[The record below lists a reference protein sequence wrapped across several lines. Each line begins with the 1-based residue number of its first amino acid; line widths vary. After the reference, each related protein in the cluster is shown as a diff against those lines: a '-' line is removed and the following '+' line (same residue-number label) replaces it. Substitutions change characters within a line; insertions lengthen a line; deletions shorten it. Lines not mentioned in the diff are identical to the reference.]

1 MSWFERYSLRL
12 RMILF
17 FVGAVAVMIAHHCFY
32 RFLDAKPVGFE
43 DGVSRI
49 TSFILAYYTSI
60 ANLMAIVAKGFI
72 VAILGIVFAQIFWMQ
87 TRRKHYSVQ
96 QISNSLACKDSPIG
110 SLKTVQS
117 TSLFSAITF
126 LGLSLIVITIFAPG
140 AVKIRDGT
148 ISGPCDVSTVD
159 MSDAGIAV
167 FDGTGESGLNYRNP
181 IAQVKSFVGRV
192 LLSGEPLPPL
202 VKFDKFGGSTNYSL
216 TFNAPSLVCTDITG
230 SFNFEDALPD
240 PDTANDN
247 IVIWNATRTITN
259 GSLVFTVATGE
270 LVPSGDD
277 NVMPGGSPEAVS
289 CVPYESTYVV
299 QVVTGFDDGSRPF
312 VDVQSVVPNVPLSP
326 ASAASNDSAEVQH
339 YAIVDSLTNL
349 LNGTA
354 SYVPSSFDFTDESP
368 IVAYSPMGAALADSP
383 WFWVE
388 PMLTALPLLMQNVSV
403 SILSDILSETNFP
416 TLKSTSTTCD
426 DDNVFYVYQPL
437 RLFLPYGIGLLIGA
451 LGIFVG
457 FYAISVNGREESLEF
472 GRIFQFVTRGD
483 TTPGAEKQELGSV
496 PYLPSM
502 S

>member
-1 MSWFERYSLRL
+1 
-12 RMILF
+12 MILF

-32 RFLDAKPVGFE
+32 HFLNAKPVGFE
-43 DGVSRI
+43 FGVSRI

-60 ANLMAIVAKGFI
+60 ANLMAIIAKGFI

-96 QISNSLACKDSPIG
+96 QISNSLACKDSPLG

-117 TSLFSAITF
+117 TFLFSAITF

-140 AVKIRDGT
+140 AVKIRDKK
-148 ISGPCDVSTVD
+148 ISRPCDVSSVD
-159 MSDAGIAV
+159 LSDANIAV
-167 FDGTGESGLNYRNP
+167 FDGTGQSGLNYRNP

-202 VKFDKFGGSTNYSL
+202 VQFDEFGGSTNYNL
-216 TFNAPSLVCTDITG
+216 TFSAPSLNCTNITS
-230 SFNFEDALPD
+230 SFNFEDGLPD
-240 PDTANDN
+240 PNAGNET
-247 IVIWNATRTITN
+247 IVVWNATRTITN
-259 GSLVFTVATGE
+259 GSLVFTVATRE
-270 LVPSGDD
+270 LVPNGDD
-277 NVMPGGSPEAVS
+277 DDVTPGGSAEAVS
-289 CVPYESTYVV
+289 CVPYESTYAV

-312 VDVQSVVPNVPLSP
+312 VNVESVTPMVPLSP
-326 ASAASNDSAEVQH
+326 ASAASNDAAEVQH
-339 YAIVDSLTNL
+339 YAIVDSLTSL
-349 LNGTA
+349 LSGAALYDPN
-354 SYVPSSFDFTDESP
+354 SFDFTNESP

-388 PMLTALPLLMQNVSV
+388 SMLTALPFLMENVSV

-416 TLKSTSTTCD
+416 TLKSTSTTCED
-426 DDNVFYVYQPL
+426 ENVFYIYQPL
-437 RLFLPYGIGLLIGA
+437 RLFLPYGIGLLVGA
-451 LGIFVG
+451 LGIVLG

-472 GRIFQFVTRGD
+472 GHIFQFVTRGD

-502 S
+502 P